1 MQTWLLWYSKDAE
14 VCFKLLR
21 IFQIFDI
28 FLLFPGVI
36 IFLGPPPQKKKKS
49 CVQRVITI
57 GLKSGTVIYKTQ
69 AHYVLM

>member
-14 VCFKLLR
+14 VCFKLPR

-36 IFLGPPPQKKKKS
+36 IFLGPPPPKKS

>member
-36 IFLGPPPQKKKKS
+36 IFLAPPQKKKKKLCAKS
-49 CVQRVITI
+49 YYNR
-57 GLKSGTVIYKTQ
+57 LKKWHSYI
-69 AHYVLM
+69 

>member
-14 VCFKLLR
+14 VCFKLPR

-36 IFLGPPPQKKKKS
+36 IFLGPPPKKKKKKLCAKS
-49 CVQRVITI
+49 YYNR
-57 GLKSGTVIYKTQ
+57 LKKWHSYI
-69 AHYVLM
+69 